1 MVQADEA
8 LFQKRLIE
16 LAQRATHR
24 AVYVYTDFLDMHEQS
39 QLGALKN
46 ALHTPATLFGGADGC
61 ERRMARFGECAY
73 EEEWPIACVHV
84 RPTGMKFSEPL
95 THRDFLG
102 ALMHL
107 GVERG
112 MLGDVVVRENSA
124 YVFCLAHMAPFITE
138 ELKKVRHTAVR
149 CEMAD
154 ALPEGALYTLAPLGI
169 QASSERAD
177 GVIAKVYQLSREAC
191 AQLFAAQR
199 VFVNAAH
206 CSGGAHTLRSGD
218 VVSVRGYGRF
228 IYHGVVGASRKGKLK
243 IRVEQYLS

>member
-1 MVQADEA
+1 MQADTA

-16 LAQRATHR
+16 LSQRAYQR
-24 AVYVYTDFLDMHEQS
+24 GVYVYTDFLDMNEQS
-39 QLGALKN
+39 QLGAKKS
-46 ALHTPATLFGGADGC
+46 ALYAPFVLFGGADGC

-84 RPTGMKFSEPL
+84 RPAGEKFSEPL

-107 GVERG
+107 GMERS

-124 YVFCLAHMAPFITE
+124 YVFCLAHMAPLIVQ
-138 ELKKVRHTAVR
+138 ELERVRHTAVR
-149 CEMAD
+149 CKIAD
-154 ALPEGALYTLAPLGI
+154 ALPEGALYTLEPLAV
-169 QASSERAD
+169 QAASERAD
-177 GVIAKVYQLSREAC
+177 GVIAKVYRLSREAC